1 MPGRLEA
8 THGVICSMPR
18 DLFGYFGWP
27 SVTRMPD
34 GTLVAAAS
42 GLRNEHV
49 CPFGRSV
56 ICVSRDEGETWSH
69 PRVVNDTPLDDRD
82 TGIVSLG
89 GKELLLTW
97 FTSDN
102 RTYVKPDSPHYPL
115 WSRGLALVNDE
126 NVSVYAGA
134 WVRRSTDG
142 GESWEPPIR
151 MGINTPHG
159 PIVLANGELL
169 YFGKYFG
176 ERLGRRRRGD
186 GEILAARS
194 TDGGRTWERIG
205 EVPLYPGTVTD
216 HYHEPH
222 AVELPDGR
230 LVGLIRFQNH
240 SDAPKVEE
248 MGLVHFSMMQTES
261 EDGGRT
267 WSTAR
272 PLGFHG
278 SPPHLLR
285 HSSGTLIC
293 TYGYRLKPFGQR
305 VALSTDG
312 GQSWEHDWILRDD
325 GPDHDLGYPCTVELP
340 GGDLFTVYYQK
351 PETTADKCALLW
363 SRWRLP

>member
-142 GESWEPPIR
+142 GESWEPPR
-151 MGINTPHG
+151 SEPVHPLSTRTTKARG
-159 PIVLANGELL
+159 VLA
-169 YFGKYFG
+169 
-176 ERLGRRRRGD
+176 
-186 GEILAARS
+186 LA
-194 TDGGRTWERIG
+194 GPYG
-205 EVPLYPGTVTD
+205 
-216 HYHEPH
+216 
-222 AVELPDGR
+222 
-230 LVGLIRFQNH
+230 
-240 SDAPKVEE
+240 
-248 MGLVHFSMMQTES
+248 
-261 EDGGRT
+261 
-267 WSTAR
+267 
-272 PLGFHG
+272 
-278 SPPHLLR
+278 LLR
-285 HSSGTLIC
+285 
-293 TYGYRLKPFGQR
+293 
-305 VALSTDG
+305 
-312 GQSWEHDWILRDD
+312 
-325 GPDHDLGYPCTVELP
+325 EL
-340 GGDLFTVYYQK
+340 
-351 PETTADKCALLW
+351 
-363 SRWRLP
+363 